1 MIELHSRQDKGFLIH
16 GTDRVMQFPAGE
28 QHLVLDAPET
38 EHPFLAIVR
47 GASAEDLVQAG
58 MWVDSVHQRGDKA
71 TLAIPYLPGARQDR
85 GNPFGA
91 KVYAEIINSLGADLV
106 IAVDPHSKVMP
117 SLVKNLKTYPAS
129 RLVARSLGRRIGGEW
144 QAPYA
149 GIIAPDEGARER
161 AGSVARRLSL
171 PLYQALKHRDFAT
184 GRLSGFTCE
193 DLPAEGRL
201 LVVDDICDGGGTFRG
216 LAEATGLGPDRLDLW
231 VTHGV
236 FSGKAGLLTEHFGTI
251 HTTDSHPGH
260 SNPEVSATIHP
271 LAGTLIR
278 EALA

>member
-16 GTDRVMQFPAGE
+16 GTDHVMQFPAGE
-28 QHLVLDAPET
+28 QHLVLNAPEA
-38 EHPFLAIVR
+38 EHPFLAIMR

-91 KVYAEIINSLGADLV
+91 KVYAEIINSLGADLI
-106 IAVDPHSKVMP
+106 IAVDPHSDVMP
-117 SLVKNLKTYPAS
+117 SLVSNLRTYP
-129 RLVARSLGRRIGGEW
+129 VARLISRFLAYRIGGER
-144 QAPYA
+144 QAPYV
-149 GIIAPDEGARER
+149 GIIAPDEGARKR
-161 AGSVARRLSL
+161 AGSVARRLRL

-184 GRLSGFTCE
+184 GRLSGFSCE

-236 FSGKAGLLTEHFGTI
+236 FSGKAGLLNEHFGTI

-260 SNPEVSATIHP
+260 TNPEVNATIHP
-271 LAGTLIR
+271 LAGTLIQ
-278 EALA
+278 EALS

>member
-1 MIELHSRQDKGFLIH
+1 MIELHSRQDKGFFIH
-16 GTDRVMQFPAGE
+16 GTDHVTQFPAGE
-28 QHLVLDAPET
+28 QHLTVNAPET
-38 EHPFLAIVR
+38 EHPFIAIVR
-47 GASAEDLVQAG
+47 GANAEDLVQAG
-58 MWVDSVHQRGDKA
+58 MWIDSVHQRGDKA

-106 IAVDPHSKVMP
+106 ITVDPHSEVMP
-117 SLVKNLKTYPAS
+117 ALVNNLKSYPAC
-129 RLVARSLGRRIGGEW
+129 RLVTHSLARHIGGGWET
-144 QAPYA
+144 PYV

-161 AGSVARRLSL
+161 AGAVAHRLGL

-184 GRLSGFTCE
+184 GRLSGFSCE
-193 DLPAEGRL
+193 ILPTEGRL

-231 VTHGV
+231 ATHGV
-236 FSGKAGLLTEHFGTI
+236 FSGQAGLLTEHFGTI

-260 SNPEVSATIHP
+260 TNPEVNATIHP
-271 LAGTLIR
+271 LIGTLIQ
-278 EALA
+278 EALS

>member
-16 GTDRVMQFPAGE
+16 GTDQVMQFPASE
-28 QHLVLDAPET
+28 QHLVLNAPET

-117 SLVKNLKTYPAS
+117 ALVENLKTYPAS

-161 AGSVARRLSL
+161 AGSVARRLGL
-171 PLYQALKHRDFAT
+171 PLYQALKLRDFAT
-184 GRLSGFTCE
+184 GRLSGFSCE
-193 DLPAEGRL
+193 DLPAEGRF

-260 SNPEVSATIHP
+260 ANPEVNATIHP
-271 LAGTLIR
+271 LAGTLIQ
-278 EALA
+278 EALS